1 MLRNSC
7 LELPLSGSEFLS
19 VVLYWSAVNPSQVLS
34 PLFAKTVFS
43 AFVVVCSP
51 LSTSCLLGAESVDPI
66 HFKNV
71 ATEGGI
77 SFVLDNAMSEEK
89 HMIETM
95 VGGVAVLDYDGDGLT
110 DIYFTN
116 GAPTPAMKKEDP
128 KFFNRLYRNQGGMK
142 FEDVTVKAGVA
153 GDGYSMGVA
162 VADYDNDGDTDIFVA
177 GVYHNILFKNTGQ
190 GTFDTVTIESGI
202 NSDLWS
208 VAAGWFDF
216 DNDSWL
222 DLFVVNYVEWT
233 IGYERFCGD
242 PSGNIR
248 VYCHPNNFKGVPNQ
262 LYRNRGDGT
271 FEDVSK
277 KSGVFDHVGRGMS
290 VAFEDVDD
298 NGYLDAFVTNDK
310 LANFLFQN
318 NGDGTFEEVA
328 LLSGVALREHGRPVS
343 SMGGAFRD
351 YDNDGLADLWVTA
364 LDWETFPLFHN
375 EGEGF
380 FEDATYATGV
390 AKATIK
396 RSAWSLG
403 MFDFNNDGWKDLF
416 TANAHANHR
425 VELWESTDYRQVNTI
440 LANMRDGT
448 FTDVASQ
455 AGEDF
460 QVPRAHRGSACG
472 DFNGDGRIDIVVT
485 AIADETELWE
495 NVSPVANNWVIFQL
509 QGTKSNRDGIGTEIR
524 LLDQYN
530 IMTTAVGYASSSYS
544 GVHFGLGK
552 VNKLDKVELRWPS
565 GTVQT
570 LKDVEVNRV
579 IKVKETGDR

>member
-1 MLRNSC
+1 MNQ
-7 LELPLSGSEFLS
+7 
-19 VVLYWSAVNPSQVLS
+19 SQVHFL
-34 PLFAKTVFS
+34 PAVETVICGFL
-43 AFVVVCSP
+43 VVCI
-51 LSTSCLLGAESVDPI
+51 LSSSANLLGAGTVDPI
-66 HFKNV
+66 RFKNV
-71 ATEGGI
+71 AQEGGI
-77 SFVLDNAMSEEK
+77 DFVLDSAMSEKK

-95 VGGVAVLDYDGDGLT
+95 VGGVAVFDYDGDGLA

-116 GAPTPAMKKEDP
+116 GAPTPSMKKEDP
-128 KFFNRLYRNQGGMK
+128 KFFNRLYRNKGGMK
-142 FEDVTVKAGVA
+142 FEDVTLQAGVA

-162 VADYDNDGDTDIFVA
+162 VADYDNDDDIDIFVA
-177 GVYHNILFKNTGQ
+177 GVYHNILFRNTGK
-190 GTFDTVTIESGI
+190 GTFDTVTTEAGI

-233 IGYERFCGD
+233 IDYDRFCGD
-242 PSGNIR
+242 PTGNIR
-248 VYCHPNNFKGVPNQ
+248 VYCHPNNFRGVPNQ

-277 KSGVFDHVGRGMS
+277 KSGVYDHIGRGMS
-290 VAFEDVDD
+290 VAFEDYNDD
-298 NGYLDAFVTNDK
+298 GLLDAFVTNDK
-310 LANFLFQN
+310 LANFLFEN
-318 NGDGTFEEVA
+318 NGDGTFDEVA
-328 LLSGVALREHGRPVS
+328 LLAGVALREHGRAVS

-375 EGEGF
+375 EGDGF

-425 VELWESTDYRQVNTI
+425 VDLWESTDYRQANTI
-440 LANMRDGT
+440 LANMGDGT
-448 FTDVASQ
+448 FTDVAPQ

-460 QVPRAHRGSACG
+460 QVQRAHRGSACG
-472 DFNGDGRIDIVVT
+472 DFNGDGKIDIIVT
-485 AIADETELWE
+485 AISDETELWE
-495 NVSPVANNWVIFQL
+495 NVSPVDNNWVIFKL

-530 IMTTAVGYASSSYS
+530 FMTTAVGYASSSYS

-552 VNKLDKVELRWPS
+552 VDKLEKVELRWPS
-565 GTVQT
+565 GTVQV
-570 LKDVEVNRV
+570 LRDVEVNRV
-579 IKVKETGDR
+579 IKVKEAEAP